1 MTRIVTKPVM
11 CESLLRF
18 FLGTFLCVIPYLS
31 ALAEDYTEMHDG
43 ELNIQYIELEGNAF
57 YPEYGLTQDVVKQ
70 HLKALHTTLGH
81 KLKMKDIH
89 NIADSVTLLYQEKG
103 LTFHRVYVVPQ
114 EIKNS
119 SLKLYVLKGK
129 LAEIIIHNNSLYSKE
144 QLLAPFKALI
154 GQTIYEPY
162 LKDAASK
169 LSAKPGLKVFSYFS
183 IGNKQGETRLNI
195 RVLEESSSD
204 TSISFDNYGVKQTGH
219 NRFSLVH
226 SRNNPFNQ
234 SGRLNVSL
242 LSTNKSNNLF
252 GKTNYELPI
261 FERHSLGFSV
271 LRSAFAVSGQFDA
284 FGLDGK
290 LDALNIY
297 WGIGTKIEDN
307 ASSTNAYQ
315 LSLSAKRSK
324 IKSELFPEFLS
335 SKVNYIQ
342 LSSAYQ
348 LASTNHKLDEIR
360 HSFSFLPSVIHI
372 QDSDNTMLATNI
384 LLSRAYYQMLIPNW
398 WSSLTTN
405 HFLRAKL
412 NGQWSS
418 ETLPSSEQYL
428 ATGANVNRGFEPGL
442 FSGDWGMN
450 LSIEQNFSSDEWFTL
465 FTNTSIHPFIFV
477 DLSVGKLK
485 EGNGSSNFNSIGLG
499 LNTGRRSSKEAFGL
513 FKDSIFKFEDIQSS
527 ISIGYPLDYKL
538 SEQANELDD
547 KLTIYAN
554 LNLAL

>member
-57 YPEYGLTQDVVKQ
+57 YPEYGLTQDVVKL

-204 TSISFDNYGVKQTGH
+204 TSITTVHVLGNPASIKEHTSKAKLLKVTDLLGRETKQT
-219 NRFSLVH
+219 
-226 SRNNPFNQ
+226 NQ
-234 SGRLNVSL
+234 P
-242 LSTNKSNNLF
+242 LF
-252 GKTNYELPI
+252 YI
-261 FERHSLGFSV
+261 Y
-271 LRSAFAVSGQFDA
+271 D
-284 FGLDGK
+284 DGTVEK
-290 LDALNIY
+290 RIV
-297 WGIGTKIEDN
+297 IE
-307 ASSTNAYQ
+307 
-315 LSLSAKRSK
+315 
-324 IKSELFPEFLS
+324 
-335 SKVNYIQ
+335 
-342 LSSAYQ
+342 
-348 LASTNHKLDEIR
+348 
-360 HSFSFLPSVIHI
+360 
-372 QDSDNTMLATNI
+372 
-384 LLSRAYYQMLIPNW
+384 
-398 WSSLTTN
+398 
-405 HFLRAKL
+405 
-412 NGQWSS
+412 
-418 ETLPSSEQYL
+418 
-428 ATGANVNRGFEPGL
+428 
-442 FSGDWGMN
+442 
-450 LSIEQNFSSDEWFTL
+450 
-465 FTNTSIHPFIFV
+465 
-477 DLSVGKLK
+477 
-485 EGNGSSNFNSIGLG
+485 
-499 LNTGRRSSKEAFGL
+499 
-513 FKDSIFKFEDIQSS
+513 
-527 ISIGYPLDYKL
+527 
-538 SEQANELDD
+538 
-547 KLTIYAN
+547 
-554 LNLAL
+554 